1 MLSPDVILEVVF
13 TFFFDVGEDIVVLL
27 AQLVVIVLLEL
38 GPSAL
43 LFFLA
48 YTLNIHVSFT
58 IIIQNHLLTLLVC

>member
-48 YTLNIHVSFT
+48 
-58 IIIQNHLLTLLVC
+58 LLVC